1 MNKNILIADD
11 HDIVLVGTTM
21 ILESRIQD
29 AEIDQAED
37 YPETLEKISQK
48 KYDLVI
54 LDINMPESKNKKM
67 ISEIKAIDPDIK
79 ILIFSAY
86 EEEIAA
92 QYIRE
97 GANGY
102 VSKLSKS
109 DEISDAVKK
118 IFSDGYYYPS
128 TLVNQLINE
137 SSLDLIKNLSE
148 REYEIFMLLA
158 KGNGNLEISNKMN
171 IQMPTISTYK
181 KRIHTKLKTKNIAD
195 LIKLYQTYI
204 S

>member
-1 MNKNILIADD
+1 MSKNILIADD
-11 HDIVLVGTTM
+11 HDIVLVGTSI
-21 ILESRIQD
+21 ILESKIKD
-29 AEIDQAED
+29 AVIDQAED
-37 YPETLEKISQK
+37 YPKTLEKISRK

-67 ISEIKAIDPDIK
+67 ITEIKALDPDIK

-86 EEEIAA
+86 EEEIAV
-92 QYIRE
+92 QYIKQ

-102 VSKLSKS
+102 ISKLSKS
-109 DEISDAVKK
+109 EEISDAVTK
-118 IFSDGYYYPS
+118 IFSEGYYYPS
-128 TLVNQLINE
+128 GIVNQLISE
-137 SSLDLIKNLSE
+137 SPLDSIKKLSE
-148 REYEIFMLLA
+148 REYEIFTLMV

-181 KRIHTKLKTKNIAD
+181 KRIHKKLKTNNIAD

>member
-1 MNKNILIADD
+1 MSKNILIADD
-11 HDIVLVGTTM
+11 HDIVLVGTSI
-21 ILESRIQD
+21 ILESRIKD
-29 AEIDQAED
+29 AVIDQAED
-37 YPETLEKISQK
+37 YPETLEKISRK

-67 ISEIKAIDPDIK
+67 IAEIKALDPDIK

-86 EEEIAA
+86 EEQIAV
-92 QYIRE
+92 QYIKE

-102 VSKLSKS
+102 ISKLSKS
-109 DEISDAVKK
+109 EEISDAVNT
-118 IFSDGYYYPS
+118 IFSEGYYYPS
-128 TLVNQLINE
+128 GIVHQLINE
-137 SSLDLIKNLSE
+137 SPIDSIKSLSE
-148 REYEIFMLLA
+148 REYEIFTLLA

-181 KRIHTKLKTKNIAD
+181 KRIHKKLKTNNIAD

>member
-1 MNKNILIADD
+1 MSKNILIADD
-11 HDIVLVGTTM
+11 HDIVLVGTSM
-21 ILESRIQD
+21 ILESKIQD
-29 AEIDQAED
+29 VIIDQAED
-37 YPETLEKISQK
+37 YPEALDKISRK

-67 ISEIKAIDPDIK
+67 ISEIKALDSDIK

-86 EEEIAA
+86 EEEVAV

-102 VSKLSKS
+102 ISKLSKS
-109 DEISDAVKK
+109 EEISDAVNT
-118 IFSDGYYYPS
+118 IFSEGFYYPPS
-128 TLVNQLINE
+128 IVQQLLQE
-137 SSLDLIKNLSE
+137 SPLDSIKNLSV
-148 REYEIFMLLA
+148 REYEIFILMVQ
-158 KGNGNLEISNKMN
+158 GNGNLEISNKMG

-181 KRIHTKLKTKNIAD
+181 KRIHNKLKTNNLAD

-204 S
+204 A

>member
-1 MNKNILIADD
+1 MTKNILIADD
-11 HDIVLVGTTM
+11 HDIVLVGTSI
-21 ILESRIQD
+21 ILESRIPD
-29 AEIDQAED
+29 VVTDLAED
-37 YPETLEKISQK
+37 YPKALEKISQQ

-67 ISEIKAIDPDIK
+67 IAEIKAADPDIK

-86 EEEIAA
+86 EEDVAV
-92 QYIRE
+92 QYIKE

-102 VSKLSKS
+102 ISKLSKS

-118 IFSDGYYYPS
+118 LFSDGYYYPS
-128 TLVNQLINE
+128 NIVDQLFRE
-137 SSLDLIKNLSE
+137 SPLDSIKNLSA
-148 REYEIFMLLA
+148 REYEIFILMVN
-158 KGNGNLEISNKMN
+158 GNGNLEISNKMG

-181 KRIHTKLKTKNIAD
+181 KRIHTKLKTNNLAD

-204 S
+204 A

>member
-1 MNKNILIADD
+1 MTKNILIADD
-11 HDIVLVGTTM
+11 HDIVLVGTSM
-21 ILESRIQD
+21 ILESRIPD
-29 AEIDQAED
+29 VVIDLAED
-37 YPETLEKISQK
+37 YPKALEKISKQ

-67 ISEIKAIDPDIK
+67 ITEIKAADSNIK

-86 EEEIAA
+86 EEEIAV
-92 QYIRE
+92 QYIKE

-102 VSKLSKS
+102 ISKLSKS

-128 TLVNQLINE
+128 NIINQLFQE
-137 SSLDLIKNLSE
+137 SPLDAIKNLST
-148 REYEIFMLLA
+148 REYEIFILMVN
-158 KGNGNLEISNKMN
+158 GNGNLEISNKMG

-181 KRIHTKLKTKNIAD
+181 KRIHTKLKTNNLAD
-195 LIKLYQTYI
+195 LIKLYQIYI

>member
-1 MNKNILIADD
+1 MIKNILIADD
-11 HDIVLVGTTM
+11 HDIVLVGTSM
-21 ILESRIQD
+21 ILESRIPGVV
-29 AEIDQAED
+29 IDQAED
-37 YPETLEKISQK
+37 YPQALGKISER

-67 ISEIKAIDPDIK
+67 ITEIKALDPAIK

-86 EEEIAA
+86 EEEVAV
-92 QYIRE
+92 QYIKE

-102 VSKLSKS
+102 ISKLSKS
-109 DEISDAVKK
+109 EEISDAVNK
-118 IFSDGYYYPS
+118 IFSEGFYYPPS
-128 TLVNQLINE
+128 IVRQLLQK
-137 SSLDLIKNLSE
+137 SPLDSIKNLST
-148 REYEIFMLLA
+148 REYEIFILMVE
-158 KGNGNLEISNKMN
+158 GNGNLEISNKMG

-181 KRIHTKLKTKNIAD
+181 KRIHNKLKTKNLAD

>member
-1 MNKNILIADD
+1 MTKNILIADD
-11 HDIVLVGTTM
+11 HDIVLVGTSM
-21 ILESRIQD
+21 ILESRIPNVVTD
-29 AEIDQAED
+29 LAED
-37 YPETLEKISQK
+37 YPKVLEKISNQ

-67 ISEIKAIDPDIK
+67 IAEIKAADPDIK

-86 EEEIAA
+86 EEEVAV
-92 QYIRE
+92 QYIKE

-102 VSKLSKS
+102 ISKLSKS

-128 TLVNQLINE
+128 NIVNQLFLE
-137 SSLDLIKNLSE
+137 SPLDSIKNLSA
-148 REYEIFMLLA
+148 REYEIFILMVN
-158 KGNGNLEISNKMN
+158 GNGNLEISNKMG

-181 KRIHTKLKTKNIAD
+181 KRIHTKLKTSNLAD
-195 LIKLYQTYI
+195 LIKLYQTHI
-204 S
+204 A

>member
-1 MNKNILIADD
+1 MTKNILIADD
-11 HDIVLVGTTM
+11 HDIVLVGTS
-21 ILESRIQD
+21 ILLESRIPD
-29 AEIDQAED
+29 VVTDLAED
-37 YPETLEKISQK
+37 YPKALEKISQQ

-67 ISEIKAIDPDIK
+67 IAEIKATDPDIK

-86 EEEIAA
+86 EEEVAV
-92 QYIRE
+92 QYIKE

-102 VSKLSKS
+102 ISKLSKS

-128 TLVNQLINE
+128 NIVDQLFQE
-137 SSLDLIKNLSE
+137 SPLDSIKNLSA
-148 REYEIFMLLA
+148 REYEIFILMVN
-158 KGNGNLEISNKMN
+158 GNGNLEISNKMG

-181 KRIHTKLKTKNIAD
+181 KRIHTKLKTNNLAD

-204 S
+204 A

>member
-1 MNKNILIADD
+1 MTKYILIADD
-11 HDIVLVGTTM
+11 HDIVLAGTSL

-29 AEIDQAED
+29 IVIHQAED
-37 YPETLEKISQK
+37 YPEAIHKISKQ

-67 ISEIKAIDPDIK
+67 ISEIKELDPDIK

-86 EEEIAA
+86 EEEIAV
-92 QYIRE
+92 QYIKE

-102 VSKLSKS
+102 LSKLSKV
-109 DEISDAVKK
+109 DEISEAVKK
-118 IFSDGYYYPS
+118 IFSEGYYYPS
-128 TLVNQLINE
+128 TIVNQLLQA
-137 SSLDLIKNLSE
+137 SPLDSIKSLSE
-148 REYEIFMLLA
+148 REYEIFILMV
-158 KGNGNLEISNKMN
+158 KGYGNLEISNAMN
-171 IQMPTISTYK
+171 IQMTTISTYK
-181 KRIHTKLKTKNIAD
+181 KRIHTKLKTNNLAT

>member
-1 MNKNILIADD
+1 MTKNILIADD
-11 HDIVLVGTTM
+11 HDIVLVGTSM
-21 ILESRIQD
+21 ILESRIPNVVTD
-29 AEIDQAED
+29 LAED
-37 YPETLEKISQK
+37 YPKALEKISNQ

-67 ISEIKAIDPDIK
+67 IAEIKAADPDIK

-86 EEEIAA
+86 EEEVAV
-92 QYIRE
+92 QYIKE

-102 VSKLSKS
+102 ISKLSKS

-128 TLVNQLINE
+128 NIVNQLFLE
-137 SSLDLIKNLSE
+137 SPLDSIKNLSA
-148 REYEIFMLLA
+148 REYEIFILMVN
-158 KGNGNLEISNKMN
+158 GNGNLEISNKMG

-181 KRIHTKLKTKNIAD
+181 KRIHTKLKTSNLAD
-195 LIKLYQTYI
+195 LIKLYQTHI
-204 S
+204 A

>member
-1 MNKNILIADD
+1 MSKNILIADD
-11 HDIVLVGTTM
+11 HDIVLVGTTL

-29 AEIDQAED
+29 AEIDQAEN
-37 YPETLEKISQK
+37 YPETIEKISQK

-67 ISEIKAIDPDIK
+67 ISEMKAIDPHIK

-128 TLVNQLINE
+128 ALVNQLINE
-137 SSLDLIKNLSE
+137 SPLDLIKNLSE

-158 KGNGNLEISNKMN
+158 KGYGNLEISNKMN
-171 IQMPTISTYK
+171 IQMTTISTYK

>member
-1 MNKNILIADD
+1 
-11 HDIVLVGTTM
+11 
-21 ILESRIQD
+21 
-29 AEIDQAED
+29 
-37 YPETLEKISQK
+37 
-48 KYDLVI
+48 
-54 LDINMPESKNKKM
+54 M

-109 DEISDAVKK
+109 DEISEAVKK

-128 TLVNQLINE
+128 ALVNQLMNE

-148 REYEIFMLLA
+148 REYEIFILLA
-158 KGNGNLEISNKMN
+158 KGNGNLEISNTMN

-181 KRIHTKLKTKNIAD
+181 KRIHIKLKTKNIAD
-195 LIKLYQTYI
+195 LIRLYQTYI

>member
-1 MNKNILIADD
+1 MTKNILIADD
-11 HDIVLVGTTM
+11 HDIVLVGTSI
-21 ILESRIQD
+21 ILESRIKD
-29 AEIDQAED
+29 VIIDQAED

-54 LDINMPESKNKKM
+54 LDINMPESKNKRM
-67 ISEIKAIDPDIK
+67 ITEIKALDPGIK

-86 EEEIAA
+86 EEQIAV
-92 QYIRE
+92 QYIKE

-102 VSKLSKS
+102 ISKLSKS
-109 DEISDAVKK
+109 EEISDAVNA
-118 IFSDGYYYPS
+118 IFSEGYYYPS
-128 TLVNQLINE
+128 GIVHQLINE
-137 SSLDLIKNLSE
+137 SPIDSIKSLSE
-148 REYEIFMLLA
+148 REYEIFTLLA

-181 KRIHTKLKTKNIAD
+181 KRIHKKLKTNNIAD
-195 LIKLYQTYI
+195 LIKLYQSYI

>member
-1 MNKNILIADD
+1 MSKNILIADD
-11 HDIVLVGTTM
+11 HDIVLVGTSI
-21 ILESRIQD
+21 ILESKIKD
-29 AEIDQAED
+29 AVIDQAED
-37 YPETLEKISQK
+37 YPETLEKISRK

-67 ISEIKAIDPDIK
+67 ITEIKALDPDIK

-86 EEEIAA
+86 EEEIAV
-92 QYIRE
+92 QYIKQ

-102 VSKLSKS
+102 ISKLSKS
-109 DEISDAVKK
+109 EEISDAVTK
-118 IFSDGYYYPS
+118 IFSEGYYYPS
-128 TLVNQLINE
+128 GIVNQLISE
-137 SSLDLIKNLSE
+137 SPLDSIKKLSE
-148 REYEIFMLLA
+148 REYEIFTLMV

-181 KRIHTKLKTKNIAD
+181 KRIHKKLKTNNIAD

>member
-1 MNKNILIADD
+1 MTKNILIADD
-11 HDIVLVGTTM
+11 HDIVLVGTSI
-21 ILESRIQD
+21 ILESRIPD
-29 AEIDQAED
+29 VVTDLAED
-37 YPETLEKISQK
+37 YPKALEKISRK

-67 ISEIKAIDPDIK
+67 ITEIKAADPDIK

-86 EEEIAA
+86 EEEIAV
-92 QYIRE
+92 QYIKE

-102 VSKLSKS
+102 ISKLSKS

-118 IFSDGYYYPS
+118 ILSDGYYYPS
-128 TLVNQLINE
+128 NVVDQLFQK
-137 SSLDLIKNLSE
+137 SPLDSIKNLSA
-148 REYEIFMLLA
+148 REYEIFILMV
-158 KGNGNLEISNKMN
+158 KGYGNLEISNTMN

-181 KRIHTKLKTKNIAD
+181 KRIHNKLKTNNLAD

-204 S
+204 A

>member
-1 MNKNILIADD
+1 MSKNILIADD
-11 HDIVLVGTTM
+11 HDIVLVGTSI
-21 ILESRIQD
+21 ILESRIKD
-29 AEIDQAED
+29 AVIDQAED
-37 YPETLEKISQK
+37 YPETLEKISRK

-67 ISEIKAIDPDIK
+67 ITEIKALDPDIK

-86 EEEIAA
+86 EEQIAV
-92 QYIRE
+92 QYIKE

-102 VSKLSKS
+102 ISKLSKS
-109 DEISDAVKK
+109 EEISDAVNT
-118 IFSDGYYYPS
+118 IFSEGYYYPS
-128 TLVNQLINE
+128 GIVHQLINE
-137 SSLDLIKNLSE
+137 SPIDSIKSLSE
-148 REYEIFMLLA
+148 REYEIFTLLA

-181 KRIHTKLKTKNIAD
+181 KRIHKKLKTNNIAD

>member
-1 MNKNILIADD
+1 MSKNILIADD
-11 HDIVLVGTTM
+11 HDIVLVGTSI
-21 ILESRIQD
+21 ILESRIKD
-29 AEIDQAED
+29 AVIDQAEN
-37 YPETLEKISQK
+37 YPETLEKISRK

-67 ISEIKAIDPDIK
+67 ITEIKALDPDIK

-86 EEEIAA
+86 EEQIAV
-92 QYIRE
+92 QYIKE

-102 VSKLSKS
+102 ISKLSKS
-109 DEISDAVKK
+109 EEISDAVNT
-118 IFSDGYYYPS
+118 IFSEGYYYPS
-128 TLVNQLINE
+128 GIVHQLINE
-137 SSLDLIKNLSE
+137 SPIDSIKSLSE
-148 REYEIFMLLA
+148 REYEIFTLLA

-181 KRIHTKLKTKNIAD
+181 KRIHKKLKTNNIAD

>member
-1 MNKNILIADD
+1 MTKNILIADD
-11 HDIVLVGTTM
+11 HDIVLVGTTL

-128 TLVNQLINE
+128 ALVNQLINE
-137 SSLDLIKNLSE
+137 SPLDLIKNLSD
-148 REYEIFMLLA
+148 REYEIFILMVN
-158 KGNGNLEISNKMN
+158 GNGNLEISNKMN

-181 KRIHTKLKTKNIAD
+181 KRIHKKLKTNNIAD